1 MQSINKQIVIMCNSY
16 ISNTSLSVFMI
27 NALYKNGASHACISP
42 GSRNTPLTYA
52 LIKQKSIKCISHID
66 ERSSAFFGLGISKR
80 TNYPA
85 IILTTSGT
93 ATANL
98 LPAIIE
104 AYHALYPA

>member
-1 MQSINKQIVIMCNSY
+1 MNI
-16 ISNTSLSVFMI
+16 NTSNISWSKSIVNLL
-27 NALYKNGASHACISP
+27 AKKNITYACISP
-42 GSRNTPLTYA
+42 GSRNTPLIHA

-66 ERSSAFFGLGISKR
+66 ERSSAFFGLGISKK
-80 TNYPA
+80 TNSPT

-104 AYHALYPA
+104 AYYSMIPL